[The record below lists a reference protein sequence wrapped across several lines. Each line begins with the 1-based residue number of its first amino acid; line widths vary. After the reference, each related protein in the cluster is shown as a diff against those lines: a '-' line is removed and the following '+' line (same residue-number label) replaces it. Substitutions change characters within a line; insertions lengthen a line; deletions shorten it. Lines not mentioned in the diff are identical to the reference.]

1 MGLSARRFLHQ
12 TKKGSLGTK
21 DVNDEEFGEIF
32 EKKIDRIIEVTTKE
46 FDDLLELSMPT
57 DKRDFLLKYS
67 SFVDTVISKLIST
80 KVSFVAEKMLEK

>member
-1 MGLSARRFLHQ
+1 M
-12 TKKGSLGTK
+12 
-21 DVNDEEFGEIF
+21 NDEEFGEIF

>member
-1 MGLSARRFLHQ
+1 
-12 TKKGSLGTK
+12 LGTK